1 MHVGNPNATPV
12 ASDRRVVASPDDNR
26 ARFLRTK
33 LLAAFDANHSGDRK
47 AA

>member
-12 ASDRRVVASPDDNR
+12 RVRPPGSGVPDENR

-47 AA
+47 TA